1 MAGRARLIQNSFTS
15 GELSP
20 RMTGRP
26 DIDFYFNG
34 AETVENFIV
43 LPQGGL
49 KTRPGFRYVANVGD
63 TDLTANVRL
72 IPFLFNDEQAYVVE
86 VGTSYFR
93 FYKNTAQILVPQT
106 DAVIANGTFNTALTS
121 WTLRSSG
128 TGSVVWHASGAAS
141 LTAGNPGTGNEARL
155 YQQVLI
161 GAAYRNVQH
170 VLRFS
175 VSSFS
180 GSTVKVA
187 IGTTVGGTDLHSPT
201 AASFSGGYHTIAFN
215 PGGASSVYVE
225 FQVITTSQNAFVDN
239 VLLLSNEPVS
249 LPNGILPSG
258 TRGVHTAASIFDV
271 QFDQSADVMWLT
283 HRTMKPRKLSRRG
296 DSSWSLTEYTPAND
310 PFVNSTAFPRAVA
323 LWRSRLWFGGTDAGP
338 NQFWA
343 TRVDDFEN
351 LDPGTGLDNQ
361 AINGVIA
368 GGRINVIRSLAGLD
382 KQLFVGTYGSEMF
395 IRGDTAGKVASATV
409 NITPA
414 TSHGVAR
421 LVPVKAAGFLLFLQR
436 SQRKIR
442 QLTYDFSTDAFVAP
456 DLLLLAD
463 HLATKQLIDLSYAE
477 DPDPIIWAVSD
488 SGELLG
494 ATFLP
499 SHKVLGW
506 HRHITQGTVEAVT
519 VIPHPDGNRDQVW
532 VIVRRTINGVA
543 KRFVEV
549 FEDGAGHYGQYTL
562 DAALHYEDKRSF
574 DLTLSA
580 LSGTG
585 IQVTGGVP
593 GDAPFLATDVGK
605 QLWHGKGLTRGVLQ
619 ITQFLDSRNIIGN
632 VLVPFTS
639 LLIHASLLEDGP
651 WLIASQ
657 TFTQASH
664 LEGQQVEIL
673 ADGAAHPPR
682 TVVAGSFTLDQFAAR
697 VEAGLGFTPRLV
709 TLRPE
714 IRGQSTVQGLT
725 ATRSEIKVR
734 VLDTVTLAVNGQ
746 VIPERSSADSMDIAP
761 PRVSGDLAVAN
772 IGWEDDAKITITQD
786 THQPALIVALMSHL
800 WFGDE

>member
-1 MAGRARLIQNSFTS
+1 MSGRT
-15 GELSP
+15 
-20 RMTGRP
+20 

-34 AETVENFIV
+34 AETIENWLV

-49 KTRPGFRYVANVGD
+49 KTRPGFRYIANVGD

-72 IPFLFNDEQAYVVE
+72 IPFMFNDEQAYVVE
-86 VGTSYFR
+86 VGASYFR
-93 FYKNTAQILVPQT
+93 FFKNTAQILVPTT
-106 DAVIANGTFNTALTS
+106 DAVIANGTFDTALTS

-187 IGTTVGGTDLHSPT
+187 IGTTVGGINLHSPT
-201 AASFSGGYHTIAFN
+201 AADFSGGFHTIAFN
-215 PGGASSVYVE
+215 PGGASSVYIE
-225 FQVITTSQNAFVDN
+225 FQVTTTSQNAFVDN
-239 VLLLSNEPVS
+239 ALLLSNEPVS
-249 LPNGILPSG
+249 LPNGTLPSG
-258 TRGVHTAASIFDV
+258 TRGDHAVASIFDV

-296 DSSWSLTEYTPAND
+296 DSSWSLTDYTPTND
-310 PFVNSTAFPRAVA
+310 PFINSTVFPRAVA
-323 LWRSRLWFGGTDAGP
+323 LWRSRLWFGGTDSGP
-338 NQFWA
+338 NEFWA
-343 TRVDDFEN
+343 TQVDDFEN
-351 LDPGTGLDNQ
+351 LNPGTGLDAQ

-368 GGRINVIRSLAGLD
+368 GGRINVIRSMAGLD

-395 IRGDTAGKVASATV
+395 IRGDTAGKVAPATV

-414 TSHGVAR
+414 TSHGVSR
-421 LVPVKAAGFLLFLQR
+421 LVPVKAAGYLLFLQR

-442 QLTYDFSTDAFVAP
+442 QLTYDFNTDAFVAP

-463 HLATKQLIDLSYAE
+463 HLAADQLIDLSYAE
-477 DPDPIIWAVSD
+477 DPDPIIWSVSD

-506 HRHITQGTVEAVT
+506 HRHITQGTAEAVA
-519 VIPHPDGNRDQVW
+519 VIPHPDGDRDQVW
-532 VIVRRTINGVA
+532 AIVRRTINGVA

-549 FEDGAGHYGQYTL
+549 LEDGAGYYGEYTL
-562 DAALHYEDKRSF
+562 DAALHYEDKRAV
-574 DLTLSA
+574 DLQLSA
-580 LSGTG
+580 LTG
-585 IQVTGGVP
+585 DGVTV
-593 GDAPFLATDVGK
+593 LATEGPSVQPFVASDVGK
-605 QLWHGKGLTRGVLQ
+605 QLWHGKGFTHGALL
-619 ITQFLDSRNIIGN
+619 ITGFTDGRTVTGN
-632 VLVPFTS
+632 VVVPFTS
-639 LLIHASLLEDGP
+639 LLIHKDPLEDGP
-651 WLIASQ
+651 WRIASK
-657 TFTQASH
+657 TFTQANH
-664 LEGQQVEIL
+664 LEGQQVEVL
-673 ADGAAHPPR
+673 VDGATHPPR
-682 TVVAGSFTLDQFAAR
+682 TIASGSFTVDQFAAQ
-697 VEAGLGFTPRLV
+697 VEVGLGYTPRVV

-714 IRGQSTVQGLT
+714 MQGQGTVQGLT

-734 VLDTVTLAVNGQ
+734 VLDTVTLNVNGQ
-746 VIPERSSADSMDIAP
+746 AIPERSSENNMDVAP
-761 PRVSGDLAVAN
+761 PLVSGDLAVAN
-772 IGWEDDAKITITQD
+772 IGWEDDAKITITQE